1 MASGQVSLA
10 IFWGMKLMSGRQSNR
25 KPREVGCWLSTFL
38 RELVSMPKRHIGVFL
53 IATALLVLLEV
64 ELTEGLASPPYSGGA
79 GRDAVPVSRM
89 DGMVVQSTTSVNP
102 WRR

>member
-10 IFWGMKLMSGRQSNR
+10 IFWGMKLMSGRHSNR

-64 ELTEGLASPPYSGGA
+64 ELTEGWHLLPILEVPGGMLFLYLVWTA
-79 GRDAVPVSRM
+79 WWSSRQQ
-89 DGMVVQSTTSVNP
+89 V
-102 WRR
+102 